1 MSGLHSLL
9 PFTLYKHQSHF
20 VFCFK
25 GSNYL
30 SCNLLVTVQCRNN
43 SRAVYFSHFSVQAKQ
58 SDLTCCCLNSY
69 MQLVNITA
77 ILACQFITLQKT
89 HCYISLCSST
99 SKSNCA
105 TLALAW
111 LPLKSFSLQ
120 FLWYRKFEA
129 HQSSLACIRFSSKYK
144 THNLLVRF

>member
-77 ILACQFITLQKT
+77 ILACQFITLQR
-89 HCYISLCSST
+89 
-99 SKSNCA
+99 N
-105 TLALAW
+105 TLL
-111 LPLKSFSLQ
+111 
-120 FLWYRKFEA
+120 
-129 HQSSLACIRFSSKYK
+129 HQSMLF
-144 THNLLVRF
+144 NLLKQLRYLGTCFVAFEKFVFTVFVVSQVRSTPLTLSLYPFQL